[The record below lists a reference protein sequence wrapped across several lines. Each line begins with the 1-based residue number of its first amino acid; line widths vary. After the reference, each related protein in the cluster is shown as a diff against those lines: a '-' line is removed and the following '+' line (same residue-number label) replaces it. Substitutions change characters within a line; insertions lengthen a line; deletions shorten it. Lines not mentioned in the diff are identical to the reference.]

1 MKQRI
6 KKQRTKKQ
14 QTKKKQLLLLTAA
27 AVLILAAG
35 IAVYEGAAG
44 GRPPGRGETASE
56 EGEAVEIPVR
66 TEYTEEE
73 KARMEAQ
80 TGVTVTEEG
89 VMEIDVGAILSEEAA
104 VKIKREEA
112 ENLVLE
118 QLGQGAQ
125 IETSGL
131 REYEGVKYWVVRA
144 SKGGEVRQVW
154 LDADNGEEFINQ
166 RE

>member
-1 MKQRI
+1 M
-6 KKQRTKKQ
+6 KQRTKK
-14 QTKKKQLLLLTAA
+14 KKLLFLSAA

-35 IAVYEGAAG
+35 VAVYEGAAG
-44 GRPPGRGETASE
+44 GRPPGREETVPE
-56 EGEAVEIPVR
+56 EGKAAQIPVR

-73 KARMEAQ
+73 KARVESQ
-80 TGVTVTEEG
+80 TGVTLTEEG
-89 VMEIDVGAILSEEAA
+89 VMEIDVGAILSEEATA
-104 VKIKREEA
+104 KIKREEA

-118 QLGQGAQ
+118 QLGEGAQ

-154 LDADNGEEFINQ
+154 LGADNGEEFINQ
-166 RE
+166 KE

>member
-56 EGEAVEIPVR
+56 EGEAVEIPAR

-89 VMEIDVGAILSEEAA
+89 VVEIEEAA

-131 REYEGVKYWVVRA
+131 REYEGVKYWVIRA

>member
-56 EGEAVEIPVR
+56 EGEAVEIPAR

-89 VMEIDVGAILSEEAA
+89 EEAA

-131 REYEGVKYWVVRA
+131 REYEGVKYWVIRA

>member
-6 KKQRTKKQ
+6 KKQ

-73 KARMEAQ
+73 KARMAAQ
-80 TGVTVTEEG
+80 TGVTETEEG
-89 VMEIDVGAILSEEAA
+89 GVEIAGGGVLS
-104 VKIKREEA
+104 
-112 ENLVLE
+112 
-118 QLGQGAQ
+118 
-125 IETSGL
+125 
-131 REYEGVKYWVVRA
+131 
-144 SKGGEVRQVW
+144 GGE
-154 LDADNGEEFINQ
+154 AG
-166 RE
+166 

>member
-1 MKQRI
+1 M
-6 KKQRTKKQ
+6 KQRTKK
-14 QTKKKQLLLLTAA
+14 KRILLLTAA

-35 IAVYEGAAG
+35 IAVYESATG
-44 GRPPGRGETASE
+44 GRSPGSGETVPKD
-56 EGEAVEIPVR
+56 GEDAEIIVK

-73 KARMEAQ
+73 KARVEAQ

-89 VMEIDVGAILSEEAA
+89 VMEINVGEILSEEAS

-118 QLGQGAQ
+118 QLGEGAQ

-166 RE
+166 TE